1 MSRTPIPDEP
11 ARNYFLVARQ
21 YLQFFAIGQ
30 SSLAGYALG
39 TFDMMPPRG
48 LLAGFAMELYL
59 KAYLR
64 HHGVSSEDLAS
75 KVYGH
80 DIERLYQEALD
91 LGLQVM
97 PQMHTMVTVDIGPQH
112 KGLGFRYV
120 KSAGGYVQTNWAWI
134 GAGLCHLDETI
145 APILGI
151 SDGHLVDLNAL
162 EPPSP

>member
-1 MSRTPIPDEP
+1 MPRPPISDEP

-21 YLQFFAIGQ
+21 YLQFYAIGQ
-30 SSLAGYALG
+30 SRLAQLPLSA
-39 TFDMMPPRG
+39 TDMMPPRG

-64 HHGVSSEDLAS
+64 HHGVSSDDLARI
-75 KVYGH
+75 YGH
-80 DIERLYQEALD
+80 DVERLFQKALE

-97 PQMHTMVTVDIGPQH
+97 PQMHTMVGVDIGPQH

-120 KSAGGYVQTNWAWI
+120 KSAEFYVETTWPWI

-145 APILGI
+145 GPILGI
-151 SDGHLVDLNAL
+151 PGGHLVNLDAL
-162 EPPSP
+162 APPNG

>member
-1 MSRTPIPDEP
+1 MPRASIPDEP

-30 SSLAGYALG
+30 AELAKLPLSW
-39 TFDMMPPRG
+39 TDMVPPRG

-59 KAYLR
+59 KAFLR
-64 HHGVSSEDLAS
+64 HHGVSSDDLA

-80 DIERLYQEALD
+80 DVERLFQKALE
-91 LGLQVM
+91 LGLQLN
-97 PQMHTMVTVDIGPQH
+97 PKMHAMVSVDVGPQH

-120 KSAGGYVQTNWAWI
+120 KSNGFYVETSWPGI

-145 APILGI
+145 GPLIGVAD
-151 SDGHLVDLNAL
+151 SHLVDLETL
-162 EPPSP
+162 TPPNG